1 MSSEPKTTLV
11 LIKAASIYL
20 LKIAILAVVYHLAAR
35 LGLELAYVQV
45 NTSPVWPPT
54 GIALAALL
62 IFGFDIW
69 PGISLGVLLG
79 SLFTGAPFNLAIGM
93 TLGNTLEAI
102 VGAYCLRRFVSFHI
116 AIDRIQ
122 DVVGLVFIGIIS
134 TTIGASLGTMTL
146 MLTGNGVWQDFGAIW
161 VTWWIGDLLG
171 ALVIMPMLLV
181 WVTIPSFRANKR
193 RYLEGG
199 ILLYILAVVTWYV
212 FSNQPPVGTLH
223 QALIYVIF
231 PFMIWAALRF
241 HQHGAATA
249 TFLVSGIAIWGTSQG
264 MGPFSLESKNDSLVL
279 LQTFM
284 GVVSVTSL
292 ILAAATI
299 ERRRTAEALR
309 QRVDDLITLNDSSKT
324 FLDNTD
330 IASTYHTISQ
340 IAVTRLGVDV
350 AWIEETGRNGAEV
363 KPGAIYGIPVE
374 AIARLIT
381 SWEGGIS
388 FLQQET
394 ALVKTADDLDPSTG
408 STNLVYQSYA
418 AFPLVFSNQSIGT
431 LKLLSKNK
439 FFFTEDRKLL
449 AQSYANLAAVA
460 IQNTRLFE
468 EVRKG
473 NQQLHALS
481 QRLMKAQEE
490 ERLHL
495 SRELHDESGQ
505 LLAALMVQLGL
516 LERDANHS
524 EAVHELIAELKG
536 TTNEIQDNLHQLAVN
551 LRPASL
557 DHLGLVTA
565 VQQYV
570 DEFSQQYGIQVEF
583 EAIGMEG
590 KRLHIQTETALF
602 RVIQESLTNIVLH
615 AQATHVDVLIN
626 LQDCQVIT
634 IVEDNGVGFLPTS
647 PNFDDHLGLFGMRE
661 RIEMLGGNFTI
672 ESSPGKGT
680 LVRTEVP
687 YDD

>member
-35 LGLELAYVQV
+35 LGLEMAYVQV

>member
-1 MSSEPKTTLV
+1 
-11 LIKAASIYL
+11 
-20 LKIAILAVVYHLAAR
+20 
-35 LGLELAYVQV
+35 
-45 NTSPVWPPT
+45 
-54 GIALAALL
+54 
-62 IFGFDIW
+62 
-69 PGISLGVLLG
+69 
-79 SLFTGAPFNLAIGM
+79 
-93 TLGNTLEAI
+93 
-102 VGAYCLRRFVSFHI
+102 
-116 AIDRIQ
+116 
-122 DVVGLVFIGIIS
+122 
-134 TTIGASLGTMTL
+134 
-146 MLTGNGVWQDFGAIW
+146 
-161 VTWWIGDLLG
+161 
-171 ALVIMPMLLV
+171 
-181 WVTIPSFRANKR
+181 
-193 RYLEGG
+193 
-199 ILLYILAVVTWYV
+199 
-212 FSNQPPVGTLH
+212 
-223 QALIYVIF
+223 
-231 PFMIWAALRF
+231 MIWAALRF

>member
-199 ILLYILAVVTWYV
+199 ILLSILAVVTWYV

-408 STNLVYQSYA
+408 SINLVYQSYA